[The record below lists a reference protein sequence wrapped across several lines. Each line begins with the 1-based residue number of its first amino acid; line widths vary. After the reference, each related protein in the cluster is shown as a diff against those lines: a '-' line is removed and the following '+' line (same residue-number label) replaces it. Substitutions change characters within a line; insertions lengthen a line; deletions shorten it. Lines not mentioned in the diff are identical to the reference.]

1 MSIIKY
7 SSVLFKN
14 SKKKGKLVPNKKG
27 EYTFCVGAL
36 DIMSTRGD
44 RYTLEG
50 AEQLFKK
57 SSMLMKRIKAGG
69 LYAENGHPVRVP
81 GQTDEEYLGRIH
93 TIEEARICGFIS
105 DLWLDR
111 KALANEG
118 DGDSVAIMAK
128 IKPFGELGDVLA
140 QSIANEKQNVC
151 FSVRG
156 FTNDTRRGGVT
167 HRALTNI
174 ITFDFVTMPGIPV
187 ANRSNSGSLESLEE
201 WDFDT
206 ESLSYDMMGAC
217 GRTEEYVSAVES
229 GSLLEE
235 TVKLYTQEKIV
246 AKGSLFKF

>member
-36 DIMSTRGD
+36 DIVSTRGD

-50 AEQLFKK
+50 AEQLFEK
-57 SSMLMKRIKAGG
+57 SSLFMKRIKAGG
-69 LYAENGHPVRVP
+69 LYAENGHPVRAP
-81 GQTDEEYLGRIH
+81 GSSDEEYLGRIH
-93 TIEEARICGFIS
+93 TIEESRICGFIS
-105 DLWLDR
+105 DLWLDK

-118 DGDSVAIMAK
+118 DAVAIMAK
-128 IKPFGELGDVLA
+128 IKPFGELGSVLE

-156 FTNDTRRGGVT
+156 FTNDTRKGGVT

-187 ANRSNSGSLESLEE
+187 ANRSNSGSLESLNEY
-201 WDFDT
+201 DFDT
-206 ESLSYDMMGAC
+206 NTMGYDVMGESGADLDYATAC
-217 GRTEEYVSAVES
+217 ES
-229 GSLLEE
+229 GSLIAE
-235 TVKLYTQEKIV
+235 TLSGYVQEKIIP
-246 AKGSLFKF
+246 KGSLFQF